1 MREQCL
7 VCGDPLINATRGRK
21 RVYCSVTCR
30 RKRERVLARLRRNL
44 GRLEARKE
52 RYTAPGNRYGQSQLC
67 YLEPQ
72 IKQASEELG
81 AELSKAQ

>member
-7 VCGDPLINATRGRK
+7 VCGDPLINTTRGRK
-21 RVYCSVTCR
+21 RVYCSMTCR

-52 RYTAPGNRYGQSQLC
+52 RYGSSRFTGEGGLDLQK
-67 YLEPQ
+67 E
-72 IKQASEELG
+72 IG
-81 AELSKAQ
+81 